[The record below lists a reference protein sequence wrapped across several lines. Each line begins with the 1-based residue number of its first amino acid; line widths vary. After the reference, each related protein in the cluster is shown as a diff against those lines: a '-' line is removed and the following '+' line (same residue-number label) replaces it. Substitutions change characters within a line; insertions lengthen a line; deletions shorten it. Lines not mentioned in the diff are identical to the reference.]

1 MAMEWVLANGLPLM
15 ALALVVPVFTLLIPA
30 CAAVVI
36 LDRLE
41 RGSRSQRRRNALNDA
56 LLIHGL
62 YVGIDGMTERV
73 AHLEKNLLRRDLKG
87 ESI

>member
-1 MAMEWVLANGLPLM
+1 MAMEWVIANGIPLM
-15 ALALVVPVFTLLIPA
+15 ALALALPVVTLLIPA
-30 CAAVVI
+30 CTAVAL
-36 LDRLE
+36 LDRME
-41 RGSRSQRRRNALNDA
+41 HGSRSQRRRTALNDA

-73 AHLEKNLLRRDLKG
+73 ENLENNLLHGDLKG